1 MPRPLLLSLLM
12 TLPVMAFA
20 QEVLFDEPHLTDGSL
35 HIRVENGREVAY
47 NAAGELVEPH
57 PVFLLPMHER
67 KANGM
72 TTGITAPDHSLL
84 KQDGLTGPTFN
95 LTYLDIIEGTGQ
107 GFADPTHGPA
117 RRAALEAAF
126 AQIASSLTDG
136 GEADIEVRTSFSG
149 NPNSNPFAF
158 ASSYYFGSK
167 GFNDPFTKR
176 HIVTGNDPH
185 GVYPDAYVQ
194 FNFHNNLKYNY
205 DIYGWPAADQY
216 DFFTV
221 ALHEIMHVL
230 GFASYCNH
238 EGESAAAPD
247 VYTTYDQNLVDFQK
261 KGLLELG
268 SGQGGS
274 VVSKPSP
281 NLLTNNQVW
290 YELGPGD
297 LIPVF
302 SPSTFG
308 ASSLSHLDN
317 SRSEHGEYIMHPALN
332 KGQRFGHLH
341 EDEAR
346 ILESLGYSVNMSLA
360 TSIEDPDDFSSIA
373 SGGGEFSSLYPNP
386 ASSGSAIQI
395 DAPDVNA
402 PQILVIVYDM
412 MGRESY
418 SKVVMNSGPG
428 PLTAIDPYHNL
439 RPGIYIVVGS
449 SRNEL
454 FNQKLVIR

>member
-1 MPRPLLLSLLM
+1 MPRSLLLFMLL
-12 TLPVMAFA
+12 TLPVMCFA

-35 HIRVENGREVAY
+35 HMRPDNGREVAF
-47 NAAGELVEPH
+47 NAAGELVEVH

-72 TTGITAPDHSLL
+72 TTGISAPDHSLL
-84 KQDGLTGPTFN
+84 KQDGFIGPTFN
-95 LTYLDIIEGTGQ
+95 LTYLDIIESTGH
-107 GFADPTHGPA
+107 GFADPLQGAA

-126 AQIASSLTDG
+126 SQIASSLLDG
-136 GEADIEVRTSFSG
+136 GEADIEIRKSFSG

-185 GVYPDAYVQ
+185 GVYPDAYLQ
-194 FNFHNNLKYNY
+194 FNFHGNLKYNY
-205 DIYGWPAADQY
+205 DIINWPAADEY

-221 ALHEIMHVL
+221 ALHEIMHIL
-230 GFASYCNH
+230 GFSSYCNGH
-238 EGESAAAPD
+238 GESAAALD
-247 VYTTYDQNLVDFQK
+247 VFTTYDQNLVDFEK
-261 KGLLELG
+261 NALLELG
-268 SGQGGS
+268 AGQGNS
-274 VVSKPSP
+274 VVSRPNPS
-281 NLLTNNQVW
+281 LLTNNQVW
-290 YELGPGD
+290 YEIGAGN

-302 SPSTFG
+302 SPANFG

-317 SRSEHGEYIMHPALN
+317 SRSNHGEYVMHPSLN

-341 EDEAR
+341 EDEAA
-346 ILESLGYSVNMSLA
+346 ILETLGYTVNLSLA
-360 TSIEDPDDFSSIA
+360 TSLEDASDFASI
-373 SGGGEFSSLYPNP
+373 STMGEFSSLYPNP
-386 ASSGSAIQI
+386 ASTGSAIQI
-395 DAPDVNA
+395 DAPQMNA
-402 PQILVIVYDM
+402 PEILVIVYDM
-412 MGRESY
+412 LGRESY
-418 SKVVMNSGPG
+418 SKVVMNAGPG

-439 RPGIYIVVGS
+439 RPGMYIVVGS